1 MRDWQRSAERSR
13 RSAPPM
19 VMLPPPTSQK
29 EAMSFAMVDLP
40 LPEGPTRAFTVPSR
54 KVRSMPW
61 STSVSP

>member
-1 MRDWQRSAERSR
+1 
-13 RSAPPM
+13 M

-29 EAMSFAMVDLP
+29 EAMSFAMVDFP

-54 KVRSMPW
+54 KVRLMPW

>member
-1 MRDWQRSAERSR
+1 MLRRDLADIRAAQGDG
-13 RSAPPM
+13 
-19 VMLPPPTSQK
+19 LPTSQK